1 MRRSRRLW
9 ANSQGMKLAVTAATL
24 ILSGAAAEAQSGRVT
39 PIAYDRDQQRS
50 IINDLSDGFM
60 EGFSSRRLPSSPS
73 AIPNPQTPT
82 AQMRAVR
89 PLLRDFSDEM
99 AQLGYLLNEEVRRQ
113 PSIRSLYTQALN
125 LSGIAVSLDKHAQ
138 RFNDHTLLQDEFRQL
153 DAQWRELAYRLGNV
167 PSLRREVLTSIAT
180 LNDLSEQIRNA
191 IGIRPQINRRDLY
204 QKANDLARD
213 LGNLIED
220 VQVELPGNEG
230 RQIQVQLS
238 RARQQILN
246 LAALFEDETVDMD
259 LIINEYKQ
267 FQALWYPQRAKL
279 QQYDNRYF
287 ERSLRRITQT
297 DGEIHQLLLL
307 PTKVDDQ
314 QLIYLTSALKKDI
327 DEFFDRMSLRLMMN
341 LRKADMVPGVA
352 SEFYGVCEHFIDS
365 VQNQAKYSD
374 LVESFRYIESA
385 ERNFVDVFGDIQ
397 SREALAALRQISQT
411 IATLRSAMAVPDDGF
426 NRQQAID
433 LAAQSESLTEQL
445 EWVANRWLSRDR
457 QPFAS
462 ACLSAI
468 RRMRDDLDQL
478 HQNLVVGGSSSQHLR
493 QIESI
498 YSTWREVYSYL
509 IKCQTEDRQHLG
521 RLASRITPAL
531 VELRTT
537 LTQ

>member
-1 MRRSRRLW
+1 MRRGRTLWVNSR
-9 ANSQGMKLAVTAATL
+9 GMKLAVTAATL
-24 ILSGAAAEAQSGRVT
+24 ILSGAAADAQSGRVT

-60 EGFSSRRLPSSPS
+60 EGFSSRRLPSNPS

-89 PLLRDFSDEM
+89 PLIRDFSDEM

-153 DAQWRELAYRLGNV
+153 DAEWRELAYRLGNV

-246 LAALFEDETVDMD
+246 LVALFEDQTVDMD

-365 VQNQAKYSD
+365 VQNKAKYSD

-411 IATLRSAMAVPDDGF
+411 IATLRSAMAVPDEGF

-433 LAAQSESLTEQL
+433 LAAQAESLTEQL

-478 HQNLVVGGSSSQHLR
+478 HQNLVVGGSSSQHRR

>member
-1 MRRSRRLW
+1 MRRRGTLS
-9 ANSQGMKLAVTAATL
+9 ANSRGMRRAVTVAAL
-24 ILSGAAAEAQSGRVT
+24 VLSGAAAEAQSGRVT

-60 EGFSSRRLPSSPS
+60 EGFSSRRLPSNPS
-73 AIPNPQTPT
+73 TLPNPQTPT
-82 AQMRAVR
+82 AAMRAVR
-89 PLLRDFSDEM
+89 PLIREFSDEM

-113 PSIRSLYTQALN
+113 SSIRNLYTQALN
-125 LSGIAVSLDKHAQ
+125 LSGVAVSLDKHAQ

-167 PSLRREVLTSIAT
+167 PGLRREVLASIST

-191 IGIRPQINRRDLY
+191 IGIRPQVNRRELF

-230 RQIQVQLS
+230 RQFQVQLS
-238 RARQQILN
+238 RARQQILT
-246 LAALFEDETVDMD
+246 LASLFEDESVDME

-307 PTKVDDQ
+307 PTKVDNE
-314 QLIYLTSALKKDI
+314 QLIYLTSALRKDI

-365 VQNQAKYSD
+365 VQNNAKYSD

-411 IATLRSAMAVPDDGF
+411 IATLRSAMSVPDEGF

-433 LAAQSESLTEQL
+433 LAAQTESLSEQL
-445 EWVANRWLSRDR
+445 EWVANRWLTLDR

-462 ACLSAI
+462 NCLSAI
-468 RRMRDDLDQL
+468 RRMRDDLDRL
-478 HQNLVVGGSSSQHLR
+478 HQELVIGGPSSQFRR

-498 YSTWREVYSYL
+498 YSTWREVYGYL